1 MTSELT
7 STTAKTDRLGALL
20 ALVRR
25 LWWWAPLLF
34 AAAYLVTLALQFNQ
48 LLADTYLNADAASGP
63 VIGQLFGA
71 RTGHPLVIL
80 GHLGW
85 YSTLLF
91 ELGTRWLPLH
101 RQIWEVSP
109 YAMALCSAALVG
121 WGAWR
126 VAGRWAGAIAAAIL
140 ICASPGTLTLLLA
153 LNDHAPTWFTIAL
166 LGAFVVLLEQ
176 RAGSLP
182 VLWLAALAV
191 LVGLILG
198 ANAASDILLTIAGA
212 VPFLLAVGGT
222 WAIHPGRRTAR
233 AAVFALAS
241 CVVAVASSV
250 LVHALM
256 RHENVVSASDAN
268 TKLLVGAEA
277 VGTNFKLWWQS
288 IAVLGNG
295 NFFGRMFGFSS
306 ALAFAC
312 AALTIAGVILAVRL
326 VRGEL
331 VQALVARRRRSHGH
345 EQEHERDPEQSMRL
359 AWCLFWGSSLVLLS
373 TAFVFSGIPEGLQSS
388 RYLVGVI
395 YAAAALVPLLGARS
409 VLTRGVLTVAVTLF
423 AFTGWLSLAQ
433 HTIVAPASPT
443 DQLAGAVEKIATKEH
458 LSVGYA
464 GYWDAAPITWATHLG
479 VEVFPVDDC
488 DGGLHLCAF
497 ELHLI
502 TSWYTP
508 RPRTKTFLLSDP
520 AYPQVPSTPTPDLG
534 KPIAVHQIG
543 TVTMYVYSYDIAARL
558 FAL

>member
-7 STTAKTDRLGALL
+7 STTAKTDRLGALP

-34 AAAYLVTLALQFNQ
+34 VAAYLVTLALQFNQ

-126 VAGRWAGAIAAAIL
+126 VAGRWAAAIAVAIL

-153 LNDHAPTWFTIAL
+153 LNGHAPTWFTVAL

-182 VLWLAALAV
+182 VVWLAALSA

-212 VPFLLAVGGT
+212 VPFLLAVGGA

-256 RHENVVSASDAN
+256 RHENVISASDAN

-277 VGTNFKLWWQS
+277 VGTNFKLV
-288 IAVLGNG
+288 AVDCRARQRQLL
-295 NFFGRMFGFSS
+295 RPDVRLLS
-306 ALAFAC
+306 ALAFVC

-331 VQALVARRRRSHGH
+331 VQALVARRRRSHEH
-345 EQEHERDPEQSMRL
+345 EHERDPEQSMRL

-443 DQLAGAVEKIATKEH
+443 DQLAGAVEKIAMKEH

-464 GYWDAAPITWATHLG
+464 GYWDAAPITWATHFS